1 MSRPIHARIDLVA
14 LQHNLCIA
22 RKHAQNARLIVVI
35 KANAYGHGLLNIASA
50 LKTADAFAVLEIDAA
65 VRLREAGIYQ
75 PILLLEGFF
84 SEADLA
90 IIRQYQLTTVIH
102 HHEQLAMLSSSKL
115 ETKINVFLKINTGMN
130 RLGFTPE
137 EGLVAL
143 KILKNNP
150 RIDQITLM
158 THFACADDPFK
169 EDEVNQQLKR
179 FDLFAGKYPLPCSLA
194 NSAAIL
200 QYPKTHADWVRPGI
214 MLYGASPLIDKT
226 ASELGLRPV
235 MTVSSKIIAI
245 QHLAAKEKVGYG
257 GQFQTE
263 QPMNIGIVAC
273 GYADGYPRHAPTGT
287 PVLVN
292 GQRTRI
298 IGRISMDMLTVD
310 LTSIK
315 NASIGSPVILWGN
328 ELPIEEVAKFA
339 GTISYELF
347 CALSSRVKTI
357 TVTNENQ

>member
-1 MSRPIHARIDLVA
+1 MSRPIHARIDLAA
-14 LQHNLCIA
+14 LQHNFYIA
-22 RKHAQNARLIVVI
+22 RKHAQNARVIAVI
-35 KANAYGHGLLNIASA
+35 KANAYGHGLLNIANA
-50 LKTADAFAVLEIDAA
+50 IKAADAFAVLELDAA
-65 VRLREAGIYQ
+65 IRLREAGIYQ

-90 IIRQYQLTTVIH
+90 IIRQYQLSTVIH
-102 HHEQLAMLSSSKL
+102 HHEQLAMLSSSKQ

-137 EGLVAL
+137 KGLVAL

-158 THFACADDPFK
+158 THFASADDPFK
-169 EDEVNQQLKR
+169 KDEVNQQLKR
-179 FDLFAGKYPLPCSLA
+179 FHLFAGKYPLPCSLA

-200 QYPKTHADWVRPGI
+200 QYPKAHADWVRPGI

-245 QHLAAKEKVGYG
+245 QYLAAKEKVGYG

-263 QPMNIGIVAC
+263 QPMHIGIVAC

-298 IGRISMDMLTVD
+298 VGRISMDMLTVD
-310 LTSIK
+310 LTGIK
-315 NASIGSPVILWGN
+315 NARIGSPVILWGN
-328 ELPIEEVAKFA
+328 ELPIEEVATSA

-357 TVTNENQ
+357 TTTDENQ